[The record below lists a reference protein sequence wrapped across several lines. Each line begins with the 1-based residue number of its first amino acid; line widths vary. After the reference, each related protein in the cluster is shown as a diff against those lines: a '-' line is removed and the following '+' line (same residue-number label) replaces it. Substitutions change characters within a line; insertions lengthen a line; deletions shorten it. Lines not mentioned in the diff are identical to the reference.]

1 MTTTLAQ
8 ITSRAAAAT
17 AAHQLEHTTAAVH
30 ELARIYG
37 FDASEALQKLDIA
50 PSQHLATPEAVRLD
64 PDVLRFAENQ
74 ASAVASPPPR
84 EDVIARLLAAEDP
97 VPSKPAPKRP
107 KSSPKRSPKQ
117 SSPQKKQKEA
127 EKQLLKDQKA
137 AEKASVRA
145 EKGALK
151 ALARSVKAAEKAA
164 KDAPKAAEKEKKAAA
179 KAQREALKAQKAAEK
194 EKKAAEKAEKAAEKE
209 KKAAEKAAKA
219 AERAKKAPVAL
230 ELEEDELAVEEFV
243 LEGTTYLRSTAGEMF
258 DLESHDPIGWWNEAD
273 RCIATERVC

>member
-50 PSQHLATPEAVRLD
+50 PQAV
-64 PDVLRFAENQ
+64 AE
-74 ASAVASPPPR
+74 ASAPPR
-84 EDVIARLLAAEDP
+84 EDVIARLLADTDP

-117 SSPQKKQKEA
+117 SSEQKRQKEA
-127 EKQLLKDQKA
+127 GRQLLKDQKA

-151 ALARSVKAAEKAA
+151 ALARFVKAAEKAE
-164 KDAPKAAEKEKKAAA
+164 KDAPKAAA
-179 KAQREALKAQKAAEK
+179 KAQKEALKAQKAVEK

-209 KKAAEKAAKA
+209 RKAAEKARKA
-219 AERAKKAPVAL
+219 AERAIPAPVAV

-243 LEGTTYLRSTAGEMF
+243 LEGVTYLRSTSGEMF

>member
-50 PSQHLATPEAVRLD
+50 PSQHLATLEAVGLD

-74 ASAVASPPPR
+74 ASPPPR
-84 EDVIARLLAAEDP
+84 EDVIARLLADADP

-117 SSPQKKQKEA
+117 SSPQKKQKEV

-151 ALARSVKAAEKAA
+151 ALARFVKAAEKAA
-164 KDAPKAAEKEKKAAA
+164 KDAPKAAA

-243 LEGTTYLRSTAGEMF
+243 LEGITYLRSTAGEMF

>member
-50 PSQHLATPEAVRLD
+50 PQAG
-64 PDVLRFAENQ
+64 AE
-74 ASAVASPPPR
+74 ASAPPR
-84 EDVIARLLAAEDP
+84 EDVIARLLADTDP
-97 VPSKPAPKRP
+97 VPSKPAPKPAPKQP

-117 SSPQKKQKEA
+117 SSERKKQKEA
-127 EKQLLKDQKA
+127 EKQLLKNQKA

-151 ALARSVKAAEKAA
+151 ALARFVKAAEKAE
-164 KDAPKAAEKEKKAAA
+164 KDAPKAAA

-194 EKKAAEKAEKAAEKE
+194 EKRAAEKAEKAAEKE
-209 KKAAEKAAKA
+209 RKAAEKAERA
-219 AERAKKAPVAL
+219 AERAKTAPVAV

-243 LEGTTYLRSTAGEMF
+243 LEGVTYLRSTAGEMF

>member
-50 PSQHLATPEAVRLD
+50 PQAV
-64 PDVLRFAENQ
+64 AE
-74 ASAVASPPPR
+74 ASAPPR
-84 EDVIARLLAAEDP
+84 EDVIARLLADTDP
-97 VPSKPAPKRP
+97 VPSKAAPKR

-117 SSPQKKQKEA
+117 SSGQKQQKEA
-127 EKQLLKDQKA
+127 EKLRLKDQKA
-137 AEKASVRA
+137 AEKASVRV
-145 EKGALK
+145 EKQALK
-151 ALARSVKAAEKAA
+151 ALARFVKAAEKAE
-164 KDAPKAAEKEKKAAA
+164 KDAPKAAA
-179 KAQREALKAQKAAEK
+179 KAQREALKAEKAAEK
-194 EKKAAEKAEKAAEKE
+194 ERKAAEKAEKAAEKE
-209 KKAAEKAAKA
+209 RKAAEKAARA
-219 AERAKKAPVAL
+219 AERAKKAPVAP

-243 LEGTTYLRSTAGEMF
+243 FEGTTYLRSTAGEMF
-258 DLESHDPIGWWNEAD
+258 DLESHDPIGWWNEQD